1 MIIGLAGY
9 AGAGKDTVGEIL
21 VSDYGFKR
29 VAFADSLKI
38 IAKRL
43 HYWNGEKDNLGRLHL
58 QELGQILREELCESI
73 WIDTV
78 LRKIDFD
85 KNYVITDV
93 RYENELQTI
102 KRYGGHVYRIL
113 RGQPVN
119 NHISEQLP
127 EHYEKYDGYLI
138 NDGTIEDLND
148 QIADM
153 IKYLN
158 GLSKV

>member
-1 MIIGLAGY
+1 MIIGLSGY
-9 AGAGKDTVGEIL
+9 AGAGKDTVGQIL

-29 VAFADSLKI
+29 LAFADTLKSV
-38 IAKRL
+38 AKRL
-43 HYWNGEKDNLGRLHL
+43 HYWNGQKDDLGRRHL
-58 QELGQILREELCESI
+58 QELGQILREEICESI
-73 WIDTV
+73 WVDTV
-78 LRKIDFD
+78 FKQIDFD

-102 KRYGGHVYRIL
+102 QNYNGYIYRVL

-127 EHYEKYDGYLI
+127 EHYFKYNGYLI
-138 NDGTIEDLND
+138 NDGTIDELKD